1 MQGCIGKGEKAG
13 KDRKGEKDG
22 KGTGRASSKQQAVAP
37 VARKL
42 QILCLHGFRQSGKSF
57 REKLGGFRKAVA
69 KVAELT
75 FMTAPHSVP
84 GEVGQQ
90 QILWGGKDLHQ
101 QSCSKKKLHP

>member
-1 MQGCIGKGEKAG
+1 M
-13 KDRKGEKDG
+13 
-22 KGTGRASSKQQAVAP
+22 AP

-42 QILCLHGFRQSGKSF
+42 QILCLHGYRQSGKSF

-84 GEVGQQ
+84 AGEMDQGQGQ
-90 QILWGGKDLHQ
+90 VLRLRKHLLSSYVDIISASWSYYFFGDL
-101 QSCSKKKLHP
+101 

>member
-1 MQGCIGKGEKAG
+1 M
-13 KDRKGEKDG
+13 
-22 KGTGRASSKQQAVAP
+22 AP

-42 QILCLHGFRQSGKSF
+42 QILCLHGYRQSGKSF

-84 GEVGQQ
+84 GGQEQ
-90 QILWGGKDLHQ
+90 EQVLRLRKHL
-101 QSCSKKKLHP
+101 PFYNAT